1 MTEPTDGAADSS
13 PVSGPTDDH
22 ERDRLVA
29 SLRDRIRLM
38 AADILAAD
46 DSRLA
51 RDMPHVD
58 RAEVKAEVLQRTAVD
73 ADTLLSTTNEQI
85 NELLEAQRALLQHT
99 APRARPAG
107 QSNPRD
113 KVAHASVGF
122 ALWLGIFVPVLCW
135 QLVQTPLSPSA
146 HFWLSVAV
154 VIAGLVSLR
163 PVYQAV
169 ARAGRR
175 LTGQPALG
183 GAGWSFATGFVT
195 AYLLMVWRLW
205 MTWRDAMGTGW
216 AVVVWV
222 AIGLVTSFL
231 TLMSFLLAK
240 DPTKDEGPGRRIPRP
255 VVRREALFTVIALVA
270 LALLLTGVVRVPWP
284 EWAAWAAADA
294 LSLLIAVGGGP
305 LVLGSTKLVPARL
318 SSDPGRRG
326 TPAWTQ
332 KRDELAKAVDEADAE
347 WATSIRKPVR
357 RSVTH
362 HLNTVVTPGFST
374 KLPEIDRSA
383 LGQMRAGERAFTE
396 TPAGQRLKAVLA
408 GIHGGAVGM
417 AGPRGAG
424 KSTLLEA
431 YQAGRFIELGE
442 VHIALL
448 ESVPVKYDAREF
460 VLHLHAQLCDAV
472 LRFCDKRLGTRQE
485 AARPWPARLA
495 RLRRLWPFAAVVVA
509 WVVLGVAGSLATSRS
524 DVDLRT
530 WFATMWWP
538 LVSLV
543 GAAAILG
550 IAVRRR
556 PSAMPAYQGPDD
568 EPPKP
573 APGDLDGLRALA
585 ERTRGE
591 IEFQLKHTSGWSGKV
606 GLPIGFEAG
615 VSGSREVT
623 RQQRTYPQI
632 VHEFSDFLKATI
644 TCLNG
649 LPHVAPTSVV
659 IILDELD
666 KIASP
671 DVAQD
676 FVNEVK
682 ALFNLDVPGFLFLIS
697 VSEDALASFERRGL
711 PVRDAFDSAFDLI
724 FRLEYLKLDDSRQV
738 LYSRVLGLPEPF
750 VCLCHCLAGGL
761 PRELVRVAR
770 QMISASGSLADV
782 ARRLV
787 DEELRDKRGALRTAV
802 ARGTYDDVLVSDLV
816 RHIDAHAVAD
826 PSALLR
832 AAAHPPIT
840 TPSTSDLVSLYR
852 LQVETLGHLYF
863 LGTVLEV
870 FALEFTPADLRRG
883 TTEGD
888 ASFDTLTSVR
898 QLFPVNAR
906 LAWLTVS
913 GFRQAWGLPT
923 VQPPDLQSAQPANG
937 SGDGVKT
944 AVGS

>member
-1 MTEPTDGAADSS
+1 
-13 PVSGPTDDH
+13 
-22 ERDRLVA
+22 
-29 SLRDRIRLM
+29 M
-38 AADILAAD
+38 AAEILAAD

-58 RAEVKAEVLQRTAVD
+58 RAEVKAEVLQRTAAD
-73 ADTLLSTTNEQI
+73 ADSLLSTTNQQI
-85 NELLEAQRALLQHT
+85 NDLLEAQRALARHD
-99 APRARPAG
+99 APPARPAG
-107 QSNPRD
+107 QSNPLD

-122 ALWLGIFVPVLCW
+122 ALWLGIFVPVLTW
-135 QLVQTPLSPSA
+135 QLMQTPLSSSA

-154 VIAGLVSLR
+154 VIAGLGTLR
-163 PVYQAV
+163 LVYQAV
-169 ARAGRR
+169 ARAGHR
-175 LTGQPALG
+175 LSGQPALG
-183 GAGWSFATGFVT
+183 GAGWPFVTGFATT
-195 AYLLMVWRLW
+195 YLLMVWRLW
-205 MTWRDAMGTGW
+205 TSWREAMGTGW

-222 AIGLVTSFL
+222 VLGLVSFL
-231 TLMSFLLAK
+231 AAVVGLLAAK
-240 DPTKDEGPGRRIPRP
+240 DPLKDEGPGRRIPRP
-255 VVRREALFTVIALVA
+255 VVRREAVFTIIALVV
-270 LALLLTGVVRVPWP
+270 LALLLTGVIRIPWP
-284 EWAAWAAADA
+284 QWAAWVAADA
-294 LSLLIAVGGGP
+294 LSLLIAAGGGP
-305 LVLGSTKLVPARL
+305 FVLGSTKLVPARL

-326 TPAWTQ
+326 SPAWTQ
-332 KRDELAKAVDEADAE
+332 RRDELTAAFDEADAE
-347 WATSIRKPVR
+347 WARSIRKPLR
-357 RSVTH
+357 LSVTH

-374 KLPEIDRSA
+374 HLPEIDRSA

-396 TPAGQRLKAVLA
+396 TPAGQRLKTVLA
-408 GIHGGAVGM
+408 GIRGGAVGM

-460 VLHLHAQLCDAV
+460 VLHLHARLCDAV
-472 LRFCDKRLGTRQE
+472 LRFCDKRLGTTQE
-485 AARPWPARLA
+485 AATPWPARLG
-495 RLRRLWPFAAVVVA
+495 RLCRLWPFAAVVVA
-509 WVVLGVAGSLATSRS
+509 WVVLGVAGSLAAGRS
-524 DVDLRT
+524 DVDFRA
-530 WFATMWWP
+530 WFGTMWWP
-538 LVSLV
+538 VVSLV
-543 GAAAILG
+543 GAAAILS

-556 PSAMPAYQGPDD
+556 PRPVPVYQGTDD
-568 EPPKP
+568 EPPEP
-573 APGDLDGLRALA
+573 RPGDLHGLRALA
-585 ERTRGE
+585 EHKRDE

-606 GLPIGFEAG
+606 GLPVGFEAG
-615 VSGSREVT
+615 ASGSREVT

-632 VHEFSDFLKATI
+632 VHEFGGFLKAMI

-649 LPHVAPTSVV
+649 LPNVAPTSVV

-671 DVAQD
+671 EVAQD

-682 ALFNLDVPGFLFLIS
+682 ALFSLDVPGFLFLIS

-724 FRLEYLKLDDSRQV
+724 FRLEYLTLDDSRQV
-738 LYSRVLGLPEPF
+738 LSSRVLGLPEPF

-770 QMISASGSLADV
+770 QMITASGSLADV

-787 DEELRDKRGALRTAV
+787 DEELRDKRGALRTVV
-802 ARGTYDDVLVSDLV
+802 ARGTYDDILVSDLV

-826 PSALLR
+826 PSALVR

-840 TPSTSDLVSLYR
+840 TASTSDLASLHR

-870 FALEFTPADLRRG
+870 FGPGFSPADLDRG
-883 TTEGD
+883 KTEGD

-913 GFRQAWGLPT
+913 AFRQAWHLAVAP
-923 VQPPDLQSAQPANG
+923 PPDFPGGHSANG
-937 SGDGVKT
+937 AAAGLAAEIG
-944 AVGS
+944 A